1 MGGYSVASNWRWPF
15 YETLIMSVLVLLALP
30 FLPETSP
37 STILLN
43 RAKRLRKATGNN
55 SYLAPCEL
63 NPVPLGLML
72 KEALSKP
79 VEISIKD
86 PAIAYACI
94 YSAIIYSTYYS
105 FFEAFPILYL
115 DTYHLSLGGLGLI
128 FLSIIVGC
136 GTGVV
141 VYWSYLRYVFI
152 PRARK
157 FHKDKGVPIA
167 QEQWLLSG
175 LVSAFGPPIGLFLFA
190 WTARADIH
198 WIAPTAGVAIFA
210 GTSFCV
216 FQSIVSYIPLTY
228 PKYVA
233 SLFAANDF
241 VRSSLAAG
249 FVQFSRQMYLN
260 LGIDKGVTL
269 VAGLSLVGILGHVG
283 LYYYGAALRAR
294 SKFTD

>member
-152 PRARK
+152 PEQGSSTKTKASPSRRNNGFSPAWSA
-157 FHKDKGVPIA
+157 HSVP
-167 QEQWLLSG
+167 Q
-175 LVSAFGPPIGLFLFA
+175 
-190 WTARADIH
+190 
-198 WIAPTAGVAIFA
+198 
-210 GTSFCV
+210 
-216 FQSIVSYIPLTY
+216 
-228 PKYVA
+228 
-233 SLFAANDF
+233 
-241 VRSSLAAG
+241 
-249 FVQFSRQMYLN
+249 
-260 LGIDKGVTL
+260 
-269 VAGLSLVGILGHVG
+269 
-283 LYYYGAALRAR
+283 
-294 SKFTD
+294 